1 MSVFKRIAVGVLG
14 AAVAL
19 GAVGCESKPSM
30 GEFNVTVSLADG
42 FTPTES
48 FEVDLVGVPD
58 GEDKTAIE
66 SESVDSYFGAMN
78 EYRTNLQRRIQLVF
92 RPNGPRSQHV
102 DLTRRGSHYVDW
114 KNANVMHLVVLADL
128 PSPSGPDL
136 RRRTLTLDKRRW
148 KRKNLE
154 FVIDS
159 QKVSPVYSP
168 EPEKN

>member
-1 MSVFKRIAVGVLG
+1 MSVFKRIAVSVLG
-14 AAVAL
+14 AAMAL

-30 GEFNVTVSLADG
+30 GEFNVTVSLADE
-42 FTPTES
+42 FTPTGS

-58 GEDKTAIE
+58 GDEKAAIE
-66 SESVDSYFGAMN
+66 SVSVDSYFGAMN
-78 EYRTNLQRRIQLVF
+78 EYRTNLHRRVQLVF
-92 RPNGPRSQHV
+92 RPNGPRSQSV

-128 PSPSGPDL
+128 PPNEPDL
-136 RRRTLTLDKRRW
+136 RRRTLTLDKKRW
-148 KRKNLE
+148 KRNNLE

-159 QKVSPVYSP
+159 QKVWPKYSP

>member
-1 MSVFKRIAVGVLG
+1 MRVFKQIAVGVLG
-14 AAVAL
+14 VVVGL
-19 GAVGCESKPSM
+19 GSVGCESKPSM

-42 FTPTES
+42 FVPTES

-58 GEDKTAIE
+58 GEDKNAIE
-66 SESVDSYFGAMN
+66 NYSVDNYFGAMN
-78 EYRTNLQRRIQLVF
+78 EYRANLDRRIQLVF
-92 RPNGPRSQHV
+92 RPNGDRSQNI

-114 KNANVMHLVVLADL
+114 KNANVMNLVVLADL
-128 PSPSGPDL
+128 PPNQPDL

-148 KRKNLE
+148 KRKNLV

-159 QKVSPVYSP
+159 QKVSPLYSP